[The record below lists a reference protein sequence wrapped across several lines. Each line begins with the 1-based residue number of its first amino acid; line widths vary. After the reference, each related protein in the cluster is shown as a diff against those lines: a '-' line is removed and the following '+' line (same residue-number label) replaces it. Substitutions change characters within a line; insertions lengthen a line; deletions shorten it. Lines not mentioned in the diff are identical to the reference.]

1 MSPFFEDFLYEPTE
15 NPDWGF
21 ARNVRAA
28 LLAPSAEWVQSVCS
42 FQFEVNGKTFIAPNR
57 DYPYE
62 GLVTYHG
69 GENWKFIDCMALS
82 LRWPNGSEIPLTA
95 ANVRVSPWK
104 VDYLYYAQLPESTT
118 GGAGLPIVVSYYLD
132 SENSPELPTGCVE
145 LHFPNGRVHN
155 NVEVVPLIQPFID
168 IRHMYGTSAFEN
180 YRVVD
185 ELESH
190 GRICVSNNDRTLT
203 FFSADSKATMLAR
216 PDILNW
222 HYKLGTGSRTEHLN
236 HESQQSET
244 VFVGERKD
252 IAAFFG
258 FQIPGTSTQ
267 NSLKLFFATS
277 LDHQPRSFFLPD
289 LEKISEKSKRKDQSD
304 LDYLAT
310 TFPLQGETS
319 FREAIWARIV
329 TLTKFKTYTYFAA
342 AGKYVRL
349 PHAGAWW
356 FKTAWYRDVFEA
368 LLNSF
373 ETLMSIP
380 RERADMREI
389 ILSALSSQDKNLGLI
404 LNKIPEF
411 TTLSAGHNS
420 CDATLLC
427 LIVANAYI
435 AKTGDLDFALEAL
448 ACIENAL
455 SNFKAHRKNGAT
467 TYQVDGPPGLDET
480 RGLLLCAPHHSWID
494 TSTRSVDHAGRSF
507 EHLPNRLSVKFIKE
521 LYDHTTSQHD
531 IATISSS
538 PCFFLPEINAQWI
551 TMLAGTL
558 QTIDLVRQSRGAD
571 YFNDLRLEAEA
582 LLDNGRKHFKSVFW
596 NQSAGFLYNAV
607 FEDGEVKDDIECEAG
622 VTAAAF
628 LGESVFSRDELK
640 AIWQCTRRTLLVDRR
655 LMKYGKEVLPF
666 GIVVKNEDRRIF
678 YGDHEYHSDT
688 IWPRSTPY
696 LIKLL
701 RLLNEEQ
708 IIREILINSLDHQM
722 TECAIFYNQE
732 LFSRAFGNN
741 AHPNVA
747 TSQNPVP
754 VKNPIQLWSQ
764 WCDAYLE
771 TFVGREEQK

>member
-1 MSPFFEDFLYEPTE
+1 MNPFFEDLRYESTE

-69 GENWKFIDCMALS
+69 GENWKFIDCIALS
-82 LRWPNGSEIPLTA
+82 LRRRNGSEIPIRA
-95 ANVRVSPWK
+95 SNVKISPWK
-104 VDYLYYAQLPESTT
+104 VEYLYYAQLPDYTSAE
-118 GGAGLPIVVSYYLD
+118 GGLPIIMSYYLD
-132 SENSPELPTGCVE
+132 SENSPELPTGCIE
-145 LHFPNGRVHN
+145 LHFPNGRAHN
-155 NVEVVPLIQPFID
+155 NDEVVPLIQPFID
-168 IRHMYGTSAFEN
+168 IRHMYGSSAFEN
-180 YRVVD
+180 YRIIN
-185 ELESH
+185 EMESH
-190 GRICVSNNDRTLT
+190 GRICVSNGNRTLT
-203 FFSADSKATMLAR
+203 FFSANSEGAMFAE
-216 PDILNW
+216 PEILNW
-222 HYKLGTGSRTEHLN
+222 HYKLGTGSRTERLN
-236 HESQQSET
+236 PESRQSET

-258 FQIPGTSTQ
+258 VQIPTSSKQ
-267 NSLKLFFATS
+267 NSLRLFFATS
-277 LDHQPRSFFLPD
+277 LDHQARNFFLSD
-289 LEKISEKSKRKDQSD
+289 LEKISEKSKKRDQND
-304 LDYLAT
+304 LDYLVT
-310 TFPLQGETS
+310 TFPLPQETG
-319 FREAIWARIV
+319 FREAIWARII
-329 TLTKFKTYTYFAA
+329 TLTKFKTYTFFAE
-342 AGKYVRL
+342 AGKYIRV

-373 ETLMSIP
+373 ETLMSIR
-380 RERADMREI
+380 RERADIKEI

-411 TTLSAGHNS
+411 TTLSASHNS

-427 LIVANAYI
+427 FIVANAYI
-435 AKTGDLDFALEAL
+435 AKTKDIDFALEVL
-448 ACIENAL
+448 AGAANAL
-455 SNFKAHRKNGAT
+455 SNFKANRKVGAT
-467 TYQVDGPPGLDET
+467 TYHVDGPPGVDET

-494 TSTRSVDHAGRSF
+494 TSTRNVDHDGRSL

-521 LYDHTTSQHD
+521 LYDHTKSKGEVE
-531 IATISSS
+531 TISSS

-558 QTIDLVRQSRGAD
+558 QTIDLVNQSRGGD
-571 YFNDLRLEAEA
+571 YFKDLRLEAEA
-582 LLDNGRKHFKSVFW
+582 VLDNGRKYFKSVFW
-596 NQSAGFLYNAV
+596 NESAGYLYNAV

-622 VTAAAF
+622 VTAAAL
-628 LGESVFSRDELK
+628 LGESIFSHDELK
-640 AIWQCTRRTLLVDRR
+640 AIWKCTRRKLLVHRR
-655 LMKYGKEVLPF
+655 LIKYGEEVLPF
-666 GIVVKNEDRRIF
+666 GIVVKNEDKRVF

-688 IWPRSTPY
+688 TWPRSTPY

-701 RLLNEEQ
+701 RLLNEDQ
-708 IIREILINSLDHQM
+708 SIRDILINSLDHQM

-771 TFVGREEQK
+771 TFVGRED